1 MFKDAS
7 KPAAFGGNEVD
18 TLKLF
23 LALHDKR

>member
-1 MFKDAS
+1 MFKDTS

-23 LALHDKR
+23 LVLHDKR